1 MTRNI
6 SIKLDD
12 KIFEEFSIVCI
23 KKKTNKADE
32 IRNMIKEFI
41 KKNK

>member
-12 KIFEEFSIVCI
+12 KTFENFSIVCI

-32 IRNMIKEFI
+32 IRKLIKDFTR
-41 KKNK
+41 KNK